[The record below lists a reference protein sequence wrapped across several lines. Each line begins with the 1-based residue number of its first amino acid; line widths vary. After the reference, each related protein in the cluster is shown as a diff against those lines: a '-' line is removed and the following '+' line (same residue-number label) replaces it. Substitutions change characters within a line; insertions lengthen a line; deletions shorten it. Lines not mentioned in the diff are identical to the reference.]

1 MIETKSIWWN
11 TTKKCQKVYAN
22 KRKHS
27 LLWTRPTVPQSDMLQ
42 TLEPRRKNKEFSVIH
57 TLLLMYCYCEGFT
70 VIIKYRL
77 LSEHLLQKIYNL
89 VVEKSLH
96 KQRKAFLKKVIF
108 QLLRRI
114 KNIHWSKLYEKY
126 TRWRKLVL
134 QLLLVKGCESCLLR

>member
-57 TLLLMYCYCEGFT
+57 TLLLMYCYCDGFT

-126 TRWRKLVL
+126 TRWRKRVL
-134 QLLLVKGCESCLLR
+134 QLLLVKGCESFLLR

>member
-1 MIETKSIWWN
+1 MIETKSIWLN

-57 TLLLMYCYCEGFT
+57 TLLLMHCYCEGFT
-70 VIIKYRL
+70 AIIKYRL

-89 VVEKSLH
+89 VVEKSLY

-114 KNIHWSKLYEKY
+114 KNIHWSKLYQKY
-126 TRWRKLVL
+126 TRWRKRVL
-134 QLLLVKGCESCLLR
+134 QLLLEKGCKSFLLR